1 MKSGEM
7 TCIYSTPNY
16 VHGLATRHHVPTVIT
31 FDQPLFWKASE
42 IVQGLPMGHQLLGH
56 NNYMVELPI
65 HVGIKLTVARSLVKA
80 GRTGSLNM
88 HVGSI
93 SKCLSIVERCCR
105 AFQLPKSAYLYL
117 PDTTQLCSANSERCY
132 MLYDK
137 LTNIGWGLGCV
148 VTEQTIM

>member
-56 NNYMVELPI
+56 NNIYMVELPI
-65 HVGIKLTVARSLVKA
+65 HFRSSKDSRTLVQYNNY
-80 GRTGSLNM
+80 G
-88 HVGSI
+88 
-93 SKCLSIVERCCR
+93 
-105 AFQLPKSAYLYL
+105 
-117 PDTTQLCSANSERCY
+117 
-132 MLYDK
+132 
-137 LTNIGWGLGCV
+137 
-148 VTEQTIM
+148 